1 MHGFEIRHTFSIIL
15 DFKINI
21 FLLLKVSFTGIELWN
36 FGTIT
41 LHVDMGFLIWC
52 QILHASCYGE
62 ILHTLNKTFYFTGTE
77 IFFLWK
83 FLLMG
88 MFCCDLLAEERLM
101 KELEAAREAR
111 RAVEKQREE
120 LVKKAK
126 LMQTKTQNRRNHGKF
141 DRSHFW
147 LELFLWVL
155 LLCNP
160 CVNLPKSWFKR
171 GSWETLNPK
180 VCIEV
185 FDFFSPHIL
194 WMSALSSIKW
204 YFDPVSCN
212 MSGISDIF

>member
-1 MHGFEIRHTFSIIL
+1 
-15 DFKINI
+15 
-21 FLLLKVSFTGIELWN
+21 
-36 FGTIT
+36 
-41 LHVDMGFLIWC
+41 
-52 QILHASCYGE
+52 
-62 ILHTLNKTFYFTGTE
+62 
-77 IFFLWK
+77 
-83 FLLMG
+83 

-185 FDFFSPHIL
+185 FDFFFSSYFVNVSSEFNQVIFWSCFMQYEWDILYLLIVTLSADVLVLVLGVVMETVNEYLIVNICCHRISYWHIFVCAICFGLFFWREELCLHSGKLTSGMLLRTRFLCRVL
-194 WMSALSSIKW
+194 WRVLILS
-204 YFDPVSCN
+204 
-212 MSGISDIF
+212 